1 MTKIADRDI
10 IIPNEVDFF
19 IEKGKIEVK
28 GPLGRN
34 ELLLNPEVKIIRQEN
49 KLVFIKLKKKI
60 ITGTFNSLIYNMIQG
75 VTTGYKKILEIKG
88 TGYNVT
94 KVDNNLILRLGRAN
108 NDNIHIPLSLGVK
121 VERNKI
127 IITGVDKQKV
137 SLFA

>member
-60 ITGTFNSLIYNMIQG
+60 I
-75 VTTGYKKILEIKG
+75 
-88 TGYNVT
+88 
-94 KVDNNLILRLGRAN
+94 
-108 NDNIHIPLSLGVK
+108 
-121 VERNKI
+121 
-127 IITGVDKQKV
+127 
-137 SLFA
+137 